1 MSSEIYPVTRLGAV
15 LHGTLAYKF
24 HCLRRGRPVETAR
37 RDELFLEFNLV
48 AHWHPLKIIIL
59 ERHEESSL
67 VTTLKLLIELAWWL
81 ASGWR

>member
-48 AHWHPLKIIIL
+48 AHWHPL
-59 ERHEESSL
+59 
-67 VTTLKLLIELAWWL
+67 
-81 ASGWR
+81 